1 MNFMVKL
8 DLQDAY
14 FSVSFHRES
23 REYVRFQLDG
33 KRFEFVCLCFG
44 LGKAPRIFTKLLKVP
59 ISLMNRIQIGLVIY
73 FDNLLIIWESVEKS
87 LVSMR
92 KR

>member
-1 MNFMVKL
+1 MAKL
-8 DLQDAY
+8 DLQDAH

-23 REYVRFQLDG
+23 REYVQFQLDG
-33 KRFEFVCLCFG
+33 KRFEFVCLCLG
-44 LGKAPRIFTKLLKVP
+44 LGTAPRIFTKLLKVS

-73 FDNLLIIWESVEKS
+73 FDNLLIIGESVEKS